1 MSSTSTTSWP
11 CHPPRMASPLSDEE
25 IFELEAF
32 LMENRDASEAMMF
45 VTMGCYGQIDDVLG
59 KPR

>member
-1 MSSTSTTSWP
+1 
-11 CHPPRMASPLSDEE
+11 MASPLSDEE

-59 KPR
+59 KPRQ